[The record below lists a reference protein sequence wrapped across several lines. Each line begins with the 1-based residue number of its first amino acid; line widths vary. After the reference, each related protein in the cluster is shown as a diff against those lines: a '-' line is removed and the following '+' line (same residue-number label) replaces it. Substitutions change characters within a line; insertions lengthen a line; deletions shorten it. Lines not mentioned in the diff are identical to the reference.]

1 MVAMPVGKPVGK
13 FTDWNPVIAHPSN
26 VYHSLWRKN
35 SDGCSCPDVRVPDT
49 IIFENGHPSVW
60 YFTAADGQVKRK
72 NSSNVTLGK
81 IELALTKRTV
91 PGGGRGHRHALC
103 PRRSRRFC
111 HRALGTHCSS
121 PLPSYIRNRCATPV
135 CAPEVLGASGFK
147 QRRHHREVESAGA
160 KLKQPLSAECPK

>member
-1 MVAMPVGKPVGK
+1 LDFVFMPVGK

-91 PGGGRGHRHALC
+91 PGGAVATVMHFARGGVDDFVIEHLGRTALRHFLHTPATDAQRLSVLQKFLA
-103 PRRSRRFC
+103 PVGSNNDVIIAKWSPQVRN
-111 HRALGTHCSS
+111 SS
-121 PLPSYIRNRCATPV
+121 NL
-135 CAPEVLGASGFK
+135 
-147 QRRHHREVESAGA
+147 
-160 KLKQPLSAECPK
+160 